1 MKNCFKLSAAALA
14 AMLLLN
20 ACGGSDKAAS
30 TQQGKSAA
38 AAEANVVT
46 RNNVTE
52 PQSLDPH
59 QITGVPE
66 INIVRDLLE
75 GLVETDAKGDIIPA
89 VAESWSSD
97 DNKVWTF
104 KLDTD
109 AKWSNGEPV
118 VAEDFVYSWRRL
130 VDPKTASQYASYLQA
145 AKIENIDEILAG
157 KQAPETL
164 GVTAVDP
171 QTLQVTLTA
180 PVPYFPKMLYHAAT
194 KPVHRATV
202 EQFGVKWTQ
211 PENFVGNGAYK
222 INKWV
227 VNERIE
233 LVKNPE
239 YRDADSVKIE
249 RVVFLPI
256 GAQTDDVAR
265 YQAGEVDITD
275 ALPPEMF
282 AKLKAEYPQ
291 ELMFSPYLC
300 TYYLEINNQKAPF
313 DDARVRKA
321 LSLTLDRDTIA
332 AKVLG
337 RGEEP
342 AYNLTRVGTADFV
355 PYVPAWTKMDYSARI
370 NEAKKLLAEAG
381 YSNAK
386 PLTFSF
392 LYNTSEQHK
401 KIAVA
406 AASMWKQ
413 ALGFVNVKLE
423 NQEWKTYLDN
433 RRSGNYQLARAS
445 WCGDYNEPSTFLNTL
460 RSSNSSNRA
469 FYKNPEYDAIL
480 DRTLSPD
487 AGVAARSEL
496 YRQAEAKIDEAAAV
510 IPVYGYVNARLVKS
524 RIGGYSTEDVL
535 NELPSKRLFV
545 KQ

>member
-1 MKNCFKLSAAALA
+1 MKPHFTFSALA
-14 AMLLLN
+14 VAAVLALG
-20 ACGGSDKAAS
+20 ACGGGNDK
-30 TQQGKSAA
+30 TAA
-38 AAEANVVT
+38 APAGNTAEQANVVT

-59 QITGVPE
+59 QITGIPE

-75 GLVETDAKGDIIPA
+75 GLVETDEKGDTVPA
-89 VAESWSSD
+89 AAESWRSD
-97 DNKVWTF
+97 DNKNWVF
-104 KLDTD
+104 KLHPD
-109 AKWSNGEPV
+109 AKWSNGDPV
-118 VAEDFVYSWRRL
+118 TAEDFVYSWRRL

-145 AKIENIDEILAG
+145 AKIENIDDILAG
-157 KQAPETL
+157 KKSPETL
-164 GVTAVDP
+164 GVKALDP
-171 QTLQVTLTA
+171 HTLEVTLTA

-202 EQFGVKWTQ
+202 ETFGVKWTQ

-222 INKWV
+222 ISKWV

-233 LVKNPE
+233 LVKNPA
-239 YRDADSVKIE
+239 YRDAGNVKIE
-249 RVVFLPI
+249 QVVFLPI
-256 GAQTDDVAR
+256 GSQTDDVAR

-282 AKLKAEYPQ
+282 AKLKAEHPQ
-291 ELMFSPYLC
+291 ELKISPYLC
-300 TYYLEINNQKAPF
+300 TYYFELNNKKAPF

-342 AYNLTRVGTADFV
+342 AYNLTRVGTADFI
-355 PYVPAWTKMDYSARI
+355 PYVPAWTTMDDSARV
-370 NEAKKLLAEAG
+370 NEAKKLLNEAG
-381 YSNAK
+381 YNADH
-386 PLTFSF
+386 PLSFTF

-413 ALGFVNVKLE
+413 ALGFVEVKLE

-433 RRSGNYQLARAS
+433 RRNGNYQLARAS

-460 RSSNSSNRA
+460 RTGNSSNRA
-469 FYKNPEYDAIL
+469 FYANPDYDAIL
-480 DRTLSPD
+480 DKTLNAD
-487 AGVAARSEL
+487 VNAAARSEL
-496 YRQAEAKIDEAAAV
+496 YRQAEAKIDEDAAV

-535 NELPSKRLFV
+535 NELPSKRLFIN
-545 KQ
+545 Q

>member
-1 MKNCFKLSAAALA
+1 MKPFFPFSAVAIAAALA
-14 AMLLLN
+14 LS
-20 ACGGSDKAAS
+20 ACGGSQDKAAEP
-30 TQQGKSAA
+30 KAASAA
-38 AAEANVVT
+38 AQANVVT

-75 GLVETDAKGDIIPA
+75 GLVETDEKGDIIPA
-89 VAESWSSD
+89 AAESWQSE
-97 DNKVWTF
+97 DNQVWTF
-104 KLDTD
+104 KLRSD
-109 AKWSNGEPV
+109 AKWSNGEPLT
-118 VAEDFVYSWRRL
+118 AEDFVYSWRRL
-130 VDPKTASQYASYLQA
+130 VDPQTASQYASYLQA
-145 AKIENIDEILAG
+145 AKIKNIDEILDG
-157 KQAPETL
+157 KKAPETL
-164 GVTAVDP
+164 GVKAVDP
-171 QTLQVTLTA
+171 QTLEVTLTA

-211 PENFVGNGAYK
+211 PEHFVGNGPYK
-222 INKWV
+222 IDKWV

-239 YRDADSVKIE
+239 YRDADNVKIE

-256 GAQTDDVAR
+256 GSQTDDVAR
-265 YQAGEVDITD
+265 YEAGEVDITD

-282 AKLKAEYPQ
+282 TKLKAEHPQ
-291 ELMFSPYLC
+291 ELKLSPYLC
-300 TYYLEINNQKAPF
+300 TYYFELNNKKAPF
-313 DDARVRKA
+313 DDVRVRKA
-321 LSLTLDRDTIA
+321 LSLALDRDTIA

-342 AYNLTRVGTADFV
+342 AYDLTRVGTADFI
-355 PYVPAWTKMDYSARI
+355 PYVPAWTKMDYADRI
-370 NEAKKLLAEAG
+370 KEAKKLLAEAG
-381 YSNAK
+381 YSEGK
-386 PLTFSF
+386 PLTFTF

-406 AASMWKQ
+406 SASMWKQ

-460 RSSNSSNRA
+460 RSGNSSNRA
-469 FYKNPEYDAIL
+469 FYENPAYDDIL
-480 DRTLSPD
+480 DKTLSAD
-487 AGVAARSEL
+487 VNAAGRSEL
-496 YRQAEAKIDEAAAV
+496 YRQAEARIDEDSAV
-510 IPVYGYVNARLVKS
+510 IPVYGYVNARLVKD

-535 NELPSKRLFV
+535 NELPSKRLFI
-545 KQ
+545 K

>member
-1 MKNCFKLSAAALA
+1 MKPYFPFSALAVAAALA
-14 AMLLLN
+14 LS
-20 ACGGSDKAAS
+20 ACGGSEPAA
-30 TQQGKSAA
+30 QQAA
-38 AAEANVVT
+38 AVPADAIT

-66 INIVRDLLE
+66 INIVRDLFE
-75 GLVETDAKGDIIPA
+75 GLVETDEKGDIIPA
-89 VAESWSSD
+89 VAESWHSD

-104 KLDTD
+104 TLRAD

-118 VAEDFVYSWRRL
+118 TAEDFVYSWRRL
-130 VDPKTASQYASYLQA
+130 VDPNTASPYASYLQA
-145 AKIENIDEILAG
+145 AKIDNIDDILAA
-157 KQAPETL
+157 KKAPESL
-164 GVTAVDP
+164 GVKAIDP
-171 QTLQVTLTA
+171 QTLEITLTA

-202 EQFGVKWTQ
+202 EKFGVKWTQ
-211 PENFVGNGAYK
+211 PEHFVGNGAYK
-222 INKWV
+222 ISKWV

-233 LVKNPE
+233 LAKNPE
-239 YRDADSVKIE
+239 YRDAAAVKTE
-249 RVVFLPI
+249 RMVFLPI
-256 GAQTDDVAR
+256 GSQTDDVAR
-265 YQAGEVDITD
+265 YKAGEVDITD

-282 AKLKAEYPQ
+282 AKLRAEHPD
-291 ELMFSPYLC
+291 ELKISPYLC

-321 LSLTLDRDTIA
+321 LALTLDRDTIA

-355 PYVPAWTKMDYSARI
+355 PYVPAWTKMDYTARI
-370 NEAKKLLAEAG
+370 DEAKKLLAQAG
-381 YSNAK
+381 YSEGK
-386 PLTFSF
+386 PLTFTF

-433 RRSGNYQLARAS
+433 RRNGNYQLARAS

-460 RSSNSSNRA
+460 RSGNSSNRA
-469 FYKNPEYDAIL
+469 FYQSAEYDALL
-480 DRTLSPD
+480 DKTLD
-487 AGVAARSEL
+487 ADIDAAARSEL
-496 YRQAEAKIDEAAAV
+496 YRRAESKIDEDAAI
-510 IPVYGYVNARLVKS
+510 IPVYGYVNARLVKPH
-524 RIGGYSTEDVL
+524 IGGYSTEDVL
-535 NELPSKRLFV
+535 NELPGKRLFV